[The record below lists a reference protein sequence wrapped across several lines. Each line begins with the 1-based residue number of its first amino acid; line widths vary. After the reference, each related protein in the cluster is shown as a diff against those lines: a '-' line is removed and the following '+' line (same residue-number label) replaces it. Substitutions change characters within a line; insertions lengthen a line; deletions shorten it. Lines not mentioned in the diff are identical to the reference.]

1 MSTNDIQTY
10 VFAQLWHTIRIAR
23 LYLRSEPYTSN
34 IDIATYQAILT
45 YINPKR
51 PFNRDLRTVLNPRP
65 YTHIGDK

>member
-10 VFAQLWHTIRIAR
+10 VFAQLWHAIRIAR
-23 LYLRSEPYTSN
+23 LNLRSARHTSN

-51 PFNRDLRTVLNPRP
+51 PFNRDLRTDLNPKP
-65 YTHIGDK
+65 